1 MMRKSMKKV
10 AKASIILVVLI
21 FVGVIMSSCKS
32 SEKCPSFGEVKKF
45 QKEVRR

>member
-1 MMRKSMKKV
+1 MPKSMKKV
-10 AKASIILVVLI
+10 AKASIILTVLI

-32 SEKCPSFGEVKKF
+32 TQQCPSFGEVQKY